1 MIEAQQTHP
10 HDTHLRRSAKAYRRV
25 TLALVAAGFT
35 TFALLYCV
43 QPLMPVFAA
52 DYQISPTMSSLSL
65 SISTATIAIGMLIM
79 GPVSDAIGRKNV
91 MAVSLFTVSLL
102 AIASGFA
109 PNWTSFLA
117 IRAVEGLVLAGVPAI
132 GMAYLAEEV
141 HPQDLGSAMGLYIA
155 GNSFGGLT
163 GRVLSGVLVDLTD
176 SSKVALAAIGVLAL
190 LSAVVFVWALPPS
203 RHFVAERD
211 ISVAKL
217 FAAFAAHLS
226 DRVLLCLFIMGFL
239 LMGSFVTVYNYA
251 GFRLLEPPF
260 DLGQAAAGIIFL
272 VYLVGGPSSA
282 WFGRLSARMGMGFML
297 MAGIGSMVFGLFVS
311 LASNLIVF
319 AIGLAFVTGGF
330 FGAHAIASGWV
341 SRRAIVARGQ
351 AASLYLFA
359 YYFGSSFVGSSGG
372 EFWTLGG
379 WPGIVLLVAALLSVA
394 AGIGLSLKKNEKLNS
409 I

>member
-1 MIEAQQTHP
+1 MIEAPKTHLEE
-10 HDTHLRRSAKAYRRV
+10 THLRRNSKAYRRV

-91 MAVSLFTVSLL
+91 MTVSLFVVSLL
-102 AIASGFA
+102 SIASGFA
-109 PNWTSFLA
+109 SNWPSFLA
-117 IRAVEGLVLAGVPAI
+117 IRAIEGLALAGVPAI

-155 GNSFGGLT
+155 GNSLGGLT

-176 SSKVALAAIGVLAL
+176 SARVALAAIGILGV
-190 LSAVVFVWALPPS
+190 LSALVFLWALPPS
-203 RHFVAERD
+203 RHFMAERD
-211 ISVAKL
+211 ISVRKL
-217 FAAFAAHLS
+217 LTAFADHLS
-226 DRVLLCLFIMGFL
+226 DRVLLSLFILGFL

-260 DLGQAAAGIIFL
+260 ELGQAAAGIIFL
-272 VYLVGGPSSA
+272 VYLIGSPASA
-282 WFGRLSARMGMGFML
+282 WFGRLSGRMGQGVML
-297 MAGIGSMVFGLFVS
+297 MAGIGSMLFGLFITP
-311 LASNLIVF
+311 AANLIVF

-330 FGAHAIASGWV
+330 FGAHSIASSWV

-359 YYFGSSFVGSSGG
+359 YYFGSSLIGSSGG
-372 EFWTLGG
+372 EFWSLGG
-379 WPGIVLLVAALLSVA
+379 WPGIVLLVAALLSLA
-394 AGIGLSLKKNEKLNS
+394 AVIGYTLKKSEKIGL
-409 I
+409 